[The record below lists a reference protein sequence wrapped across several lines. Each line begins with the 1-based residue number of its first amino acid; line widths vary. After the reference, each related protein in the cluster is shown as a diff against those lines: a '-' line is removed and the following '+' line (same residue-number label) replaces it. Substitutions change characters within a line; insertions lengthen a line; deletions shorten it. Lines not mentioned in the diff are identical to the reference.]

1 MNGKFSA
8 FVFST
13 LSLYTLSGTNALSN
27 KLLPIL
33 SFVLFYVMHCFLAG
47 QVHLEPEM

>member
-33 SFVLFYVMHCFLAG
+33 SFVLFYIMHRVPAG
-47 QVHLEPEM
+47 QVYLEPKM

>member
-1 MNGKFSA
+1 MNRKFSA

-13 LSLYTLSGTNALSN
+13 YPFNLSGTSALSN

-33 SFVLFYVMHCFLAG
+33 SFVLFYIMNRVPAG
-47 QVHLEPEM
+47 QVYLEPEM